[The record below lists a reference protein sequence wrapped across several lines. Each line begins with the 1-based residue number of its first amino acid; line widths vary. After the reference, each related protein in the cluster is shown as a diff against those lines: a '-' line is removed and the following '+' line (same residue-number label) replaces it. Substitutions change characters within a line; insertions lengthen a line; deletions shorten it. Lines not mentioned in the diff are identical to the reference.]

1 MTFSQFEKY
10 RILSRL
16 QAPNAGQKNVY
27 VDSNGKLVTWE
38 GTPLVGNLVVQP
50 TVRNSPFVVRP
61 SDSGTIILVSG
72 TVTATFDADSKLTDN
87 LEIMRVD
94 AGSLTAVGSGANLID
109 TSTGLNWNPLVVTK
123 KYASMLFS
131 LTPVLNDYR
140 AYKDGT

>member
-61 SDSGTIILVSG
+61 SDSGTI
-72 TVTATFDADSKLTDN
+72 
-87 LEIMRVD
+87 MRVD